1 MRTGLRE
8 EKQNKFNQN
17 NGESLKN
24 KKNVKP
30 VVVVT
35 ECLIALMPLVDVCRI
50 IAVVPFCAPKT
61 RQDYR
66 IHEDWWRYEPSFVCL
81 LSEPLLIIMLRNML
95 HATIQTFCD

>member
-1 MRTGLRE
+1 M
-8 EKQNKFNQN
+8 
-17 NGESLKN
+17 KN

-66 IHEDWWRYEPSFVCL
+66 IRL
-81 LSEPLLIIMLRNML
+81 MKI
-95 HATIQTFCD
+95 